1 MSSFTIEMNC
11 YELDTLKEG
20 NPLNIGQLSRMTGAS
35 VRSIRHY
42 DKKGLL
48 DAKRL
53 NNGYRDF
60 DETAID
66 RIQTIQLYLGSA
78 VFTALAA
85 SVLSS
90 GSFIGVGAVCAAAN
104 VIVFLFVHMMQ
115 TRKRKAVVQL

>member
-1 MSSFTIEMNC
+1 M
-11 YELDTLKEG
+11 
-20 NPLNIGQLSRMTGAS
+20 NIGQLSRMTGAS